1 MLWDIIADRNS
12 ELLEEPKI
20 VWGRMK
26 TALHHLG
33 NE

>member
-1 MLWDIIADRNS
+1 MLWGIIADRNS
-12 ELLEEPKI
+12 ELLEESKI